1 MRRQIELGPLGVAAC
16 VRETGVGFM
25 FAPRYHPAMKVRRT
39 RQGLRRTR
47 AWLTAR
53 ASQHVAPVRKSLGVR
68 TAFNILGPMLNPA
81 ARAQPAAAL
90 MR

>member
-39 RQGLRRTR
+39 RQGCAAR

-81 ARAQPAAAL
+81 ARSQRP
-90 MR
+90 RRR